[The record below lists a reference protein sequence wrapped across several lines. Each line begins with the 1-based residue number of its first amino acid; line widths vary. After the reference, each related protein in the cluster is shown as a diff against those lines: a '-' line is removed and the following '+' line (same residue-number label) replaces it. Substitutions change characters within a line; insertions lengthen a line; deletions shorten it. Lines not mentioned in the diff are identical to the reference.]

1 MIITEKNNCTGCTAC
16 EKICP
21 LNAITMLPDEEGF
34 LYPVIDTNKCVECG
48 KCKAT
53 CPSNKNVVDEL
64 VEQAIEPKVYA
75 ARIKNEEIRS
85 ISTSGGAFSAIAEN
99 VLKSEGVIYGA
110 KFDMGFKVI
119 HARAENADEYGKFRG
134 SKYVQSELGGT
145 FNQVKKDLLEEKK
158 VLFTGTP
165 CQVAGLYAFL
175 GNGETRKNL
184 LTCEIVCH
192 GVPSP
197 LMWKEHLVLIEKE
210 KKSKI
215 IDYKNRSK
223 VAGWNCH
230 NEHFFL
236 ENGKSEYK
244 TKLSQNHKDLF
255 YSHYIIR
262 PVCHECKYAGF
273 PRVADFSIADF
284 WGIENIMPDFY
295 DNKGTSM
302 IVINTEKGVSQF
314 EELKT
319 SFDYRESDVNDAFK
333 NNHKKP
339 SRRNVKREQFW
350 NDYKAK
356 GYLYVVRKYA
366 SYSTF
371 GKIKIQTKFKI
382 KKLFKVVG
390 LYKLIHAI
398 NLKMRGIN

>member
-1 MIITEKNNCTGCTAC
+1 MIITEKASCTGCTAC

-21 LNAITMLPDEEGF
+21 LNAITMSTDEEGF
-34 LYPVIDTNKCVECG
+34 VYPAIDTDKCVECG

-53 CPSNKNVVDEL
+53 CPSNGDVIGDL
-64 VEQAIEPKVYA
+64 VEEAIEPKVYA

-85 ISTSGGAFSAIAEN
+85 LSTSGGAFSAIAEN
-99 VLKSEGVIYGA
+99 ALKNEGVIYGA
-110 KFDMGFKVI
+110 KFDLDFKVV
-119 HARAENADEYGKFRG
+119 HARAENADEYGEFRG
-134 SKYVQSELGGT
+134 SKYVQSELGET
-145 FNQVKKDLLEEKK
+145 FNQVKKDLLEEKS

-175 GNGETRKNL
+175 GNNEARKNL

-192 GVPSP
+192 GAPSP
-197 LMWKEHLVLIEKE
+197 LMWKEHLALIEKE

-262 PVCHECKYAGF
+262 PACHECKYAGF

-302 IVINTEKGVSQF
+302 VVVNTKKGLDKF
-314 EELKT
+314 EEIKT
-319 SFDYRESDVNDAFK
+319 SFDYRESNVVDAFK

-339 SRRNVKREQFW
+339 SRRNAKREQFW
-350 NDYKAK
+350 NDYKAY

-366 SYSTF
+366 SYSAF
-371 GKIKIQTKFKI
+371 GKMKIQIKFKI
-382 KKLFKVVG
+382 KKLFKIMG
-390 LYKLIHAI
+390 LYKIIHAI
-398 NLKMRGIN
+398 NLKIRGIN

>member
-1 MIITEKNNCTGCTAC
+1 MIITEKSNCVGCTAC

-21 LNAITMLPDEEGF
+21 LNAIRMLPDEEGF
-34 LYPVIDTNKCVECG
+34 LYPVIDTDKCVDCG
-48 KCKAT
+48 KCKDI
-53 CPSNKNVVDEL
+53 CPSNRNVVDEL
-64 VEQAIEPKVYA
+64 IEEAIEPKVYA
-75 ARIKNEEIRS
+75 AKIKDEKIRG

-99 VLKSEGVIYGA
+99 VLKNKGIIYGA
-110 KFDMGFKVI
+110 KFDPDFKVV
-119 HARAENADEYGKFRG
+119 HGRAENADEYGKFRG
-134 SKYVQSELGGT
+134 SKYVQSELGET
-145 FNQVKKDLLEEKK
+145 FNQVKNDLLEERK
-158 VLFTGTP
+158 VLFSGTP

-175 GNGETRKNL
+175 GNTESRKNL
-184 LTCEIVCH
+184 LTCEIICH
-192 GVPSP
+192 GAPSP
-197 LMWKEHLVLIEKE
+197 LMWKEHLALIEKE

-262 PVCHECKYAGF
+262 PVCHQCEYAGF

-302 IVINTEKGVSQF
+302 IVINTQKALDKF
-314 EELKT
+314 EEIKT
-319 SFDYRESDVNDAFK
+319 SFDYRESNVVDAFK

-339 SRRNVKREQFW
+339 SRRNAKREQFW
-350 NDYKAK
+350 NDYKSK

-366 SYSTF
+366 SYSAL
-371 GKIKIQTKFKI
+371 GKIKLQAKFKI
-382 KKLFKVVG
+382 KRIVKIIG
-390 LYKLIHAI
+390 IYKIVHAI
-398 NLKMRGIN
+398 NLKIRGIN